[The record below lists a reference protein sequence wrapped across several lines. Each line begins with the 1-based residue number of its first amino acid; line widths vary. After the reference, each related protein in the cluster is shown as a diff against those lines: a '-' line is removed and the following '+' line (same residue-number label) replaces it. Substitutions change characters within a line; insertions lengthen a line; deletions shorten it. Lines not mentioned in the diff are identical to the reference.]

1 MKTFNAFV
9 GDLNIRLKRINAGI
23 NKSVFVGKEILKSAF
38 SPKPRLNILFSVKPA
53 WEPNIRIGFK
63 PTRHHLLFD
72 TFTDE
77 NIEKS
82 DLAVPLTM
90 KDLKY
95 LSNHRKLAARNLIP
109 IPDLSA
115 IEICDDKYLFYQTL
129 KEKGFGDYLPRI
141 GTQLP
146 YPYILKKR
154 VAEDGDNCYLIFNA
168 ADEKAHEAQLSD
180 PEYFSQEIIAGHHE
194 YATHILVK
202 NGNIQSCINIKYT
215 FKENLPIKGQNT
227 YISREISGCPYLDLF
242 AQMLTVVGFEGLC
255 CVNYK
260 VRDYKPYVFEIN
272 PRFGG
277 SLSPFF
283 FSFVSKLN

>member
-1 MKTFNAFV
+1 MKTLTVLAGNMA
-9 GDLNIRLKRINAGI
+9 IRLKRLRANL
-23 NKSVFVGKEILKSAF
+23 NKSMFVGMEILKSAF
-38 SPKPRLNILFSVKPA
+38 PRKPKLNILFSVKPA

-72 TFTDE
+72 AFTDE

-95 LSNHRKLAARNLIP
+95 LSTHSTLAARNLIP
-109 IPDLSA
+109 IPTLSA
-115 IEICDDKYLFYQTL
+115 IEICDDKYVFYQTL
-129 KEKGFGDYLPRI
+129 TQKGFGSYLPRV
-141 GTQLP
+141 GAQLP

-154 VAEDGDNCYLIFNA
+154 VAEDGDNCYLIFNTE
-168 ADEKAHEAQLSD
+168 DEQTHQAQLSGN
-180 PEYFSQEIIAGHHE
+180 EYFSQEIVAGHNE
-194 YATHILVK
+194 YATHILIK
-202 NGNIQSCINIKYT
+202 NGRIQSSINIKYT
-215 FKENLPIKGQNT
+215 FKEELPIKGQNT

-242 AQMLTVVGFEGLC
+242 TTMLNVIEFEGLC
-255 CVNYK
+255 CFNYK
-260 VRDYKPYVFEIN
+260 VRNNQPYVFEVN

-283 FSFVSKLN
+283 FSFVRKLQ

>member
-1 MKTFNAFV
+1 MKTFSALAYDLGV
-9 GDLNIRLKRINAGI
+9 GLKRMRANI
-23 NKSVFVGKEILKSAF
+23 NKSLFVGREIIRSTF

-53 WEPNIRIGFK
+53 WEPNIRIGFRSTK
-63 PTRHHLLFD
+63 HHLLFD
-72 TFTDE
+72 AFTDD

-95 LSNHRKLAARNLIP
+95 LSSHRQLATRNLIP
-109 IPDLSA
+109 IPSLKA

-129 KEKGFGDYLPRI
+129 NEQGFGEHLPRV
-141 GTQLP
+141 GVQLP

-168 ADEKAHEAQLSD
+168 DDEQTYHAQLAD
-180 PEYFSQEIIAGHHE
+180 DEYFSQEIVAGHNE
-194 YATHILVK
+194 YATHILIK
-202 NGNIQSCINIKYT
+202 NQRIQSSINIKYS
-215 FKENLPIKGQNT
+215 FREDLPIKGQNT
-227 YISREISGCPYLDLF
+227 YISREISGCPYLELF
-242 AQMLTVVGFEGLC
+242 TKMLNAIGFEGLC
-255 CVNYK
+255 CFNYK
-260 VRDYKPYVFEIN
+260 VRDNRPYVFEVN

-283 FSFVSKLN
+283 FSFVRKLN